1 MDRTPGGLGSG
12 HMSSLFGSGGQWRR
26 AGWPALILAAV
37 AAGELAE
44 PVLPA
49 AHLLAP
55 LLIGLVL
62 AVAGLIV
69 HRVPAGLNSA
79 CQAGL
84 GVLMGSYLNPASLH
98 QAAGSVFPLVLVT
111 GATILLSLGAAAV
124 LTRMGHIDRASA
136 TLGMVAGGSAAVVST
151 ARDLDADSR
160 VVAFLQYLR
169 VVMVAATAPILVN
182 WLLNPHAVM
191 GALPDTDGELG
202 PVVANAHQGAGLALL
217 AAVAVVG
224 VLAGRAV
231 RLPSPALLGPMLLTA
246 ALTASGALGG
256 FAPTGSLRT
265 VLFTIVGLDI
275 GLRFTRSSLARVG
288 RLLPL
293 AAGCTVVISVACGVL
308 AWLLATIERIPFAD
322 AYLATTPG
330 GINAVLATAVATH
343 ADVPLISSV
352 QSLRLFAMV
361 LMAPLVIRLSGL
373 ALLRYHRSRH

>member
-1 MDRTPGGLGSG
+1 MGA
-12 HMSSLFGSGGQWRR
+12 F
-26 AGWPALILAAV
+26 

-44 PVLPA
+44 PVIPA
-49 AHLLAP
+49 AHLLTP
-55 LLIGLVL
+55 LLIGLIL
-62 AVAGLIV
+62 AVAGLIA
-69 HRVPAGLNSA
+69 HHVPAGLNSA
-79 CQAGL
+79 CQAAL

-98 QAAGSVFPLVLVT
+98 QAAGAVLPLVLVT

-124 LTRMGHIDRASA
+124 LARMGHIDRASA

-169 VVMVAATAPILVN
+169 VVLVAATAPILVN
-182 WLLNPHAVM
+182 WLLTSHAGAM

-202 PVVANAHQGAGLALL
+202 PVVTNAHQIVGLVLL
-217 AAVAVVG
+217 AAVAVAG

-246 ALTASGALGG
+246 ALTVSGTLGG

-293 AAGCTVVISVACGVL
+293 AAGCTVAISVACGAL
-308 AWLLATIERIPFAD
+308 AWLLSTVERIPFAD

-343 ADVPLISSV
+343 ADVSLISSV

-373 ALLRYHRSRH
+373 ALLHSHRSRW